1 MGCCASKKKLPFPLS
16 SDAPLV
22 GTKDP
27 KKYPENTDP
36 TQGTENEKIK
46 LNQVYTES
54 SKNTKKTTQTNEKA
68 IRSARVTEV
77 PKAKEKPLDKQV
89 ECEQI
94 EWQKE
99 VRAKFVEPS
108 DPTQD
113 YEDGVKKEG
122 VSKKEVKKEAV
133 VKEVK
138 KEAVKAV
145 KNEIKSKETIKTK
158 SENVDQQ
165 KAGETVHTKLP
176 SRTQGSSEPTP
187 EIAGPRGRPSAETM

>member
-1 MGCCASKKKLPFPLS
+1 MGCCASKKKPPLPLS
-16 SDAPLV
+16 SDASLV

-46 LNQVYTES
+46 PNQIFTES

-68 IRSARVTEV
+68 VRSARVTEA
-77 PKAKEKPLDKQV
+77 PKAKEKLLDKNV

-99 VRAKFVEPS
+99 VRSKFVEPS

-113 YEDGVKKEG
+113 NEDGLKKEG
-122 VSKKEVKKEAV
+122 LIKKEVKKDV
-133 VKEVK
+133 VKEAK

-145 KNEIKSKETIKTK
+145 KNETKSKQTIKTK

-165 KAGETVHTKLP
+165 KTGETVHTKVP
-176 SRTQGSSEPTP
+176 PRTQGSSEPTP